1 MRKHPE
7 VRDLALY
14 AGGELPVWKRVWMRR
29 HVEHCS
35 ACTAEV
41 SAFREA
47 QLELQYTADDLPSN
61 LNWNRLAAEMKANIR
76 VGLAAGE
83 CVRSIEPAQ
92 HRHRP
97 ETWRFASAAAAIALM
112 VMGGWW
118 WRVSQPDT
126 ATPHTATVTQQQAK
140 APIEQSEIVLKAT
153 MGGIGLERGGS
164 GFALAPG
171 RGESF
176 AVSAETKGVLKAS
189 YVDEES
195 GQVTIHHVYAE

>member
-1 MRKHPE
+1 MMKHPE

-14 AGGELPVWKRVWMRR
+14 AGGELPAWKRLWLRR
-29 HVEHCS
+29 HVDHCS

-47 QLELQYTADDLPSN
+47 QLELQYAADDLPPS

-83 CVRSIEPAQ
+83 CVRSVEPARR
-92 HRHRP
+92 RHVP
-97 ETWRFASAAAAIALM
+97 EIWRFASAAAAVALM
-112 VMGGWW
+112 VVGGWW
-118 WRVSQPDT
+118 WRVSEPQ
-126 ATPHTATVTQQQAK
+126 ASVVQQQAK

-164 GFALAPG
+164 GFALAPS